1 MPIEIKIRNVTSEIH
16 GINSNHERALEFGLS
31 YFDTGAVFTRAYQ
44 RGTWDGR
51 KQLYKPTSARAN
63 YGKFPSGLISRVVKI
78 LNDQFPNDQII
89 YQDLREKPLQQ
100 HPLLT
105 PGVELFDYQQEVVN
119 KSVECE
125 RGMFRLPTASGKSIV
140 QAAVVARLNL
150 PTLIMSHRL
159 EILQHLKEE
168 AERTLG
174 VEIGMIQGKNKRVQ
188 KFNVAMIQTVA
199 SAYKRR
205 LFDKDSA
212 RLVKFIEEE
221 CRVLIVDESHVG
233 GGMAYS
239 DFCNRAYNCFYRLG
253 YSATP
258 SVGTDVDMLAEAN
271 FGRLQFSM
279 TPSDLVKKKRLSKP
293 YIFFFDYGDETTDEP
308 VVSQCADC
316 GNRQLVALAGPG
328 GKEIRP
334 SDDDDESTL
343 MPNALRMIVYK
354 CKPCD
359 KQWST
364 YSDAMVRCI
373 VRNDKRNH
381 AIATLAAERIRKG
394 MSVLV
399 MVTYIEHGREI
410 TDRIKKL
417 VDPSLVQFV
426 YSETEN
432 KKMYL
437 DQLGIKQKMCLVAT
451 EVFGIGIDL
460 PSLNALIVAKS
471 NGGIIN
477 VVQTVGRALRRAPG
491 KWRVVICDF
500 VDRTKVFKKR
510 SVFRKKLLAQE
521 PEYVIRTIKRDF
533 ATEYNTVG
541 VPSK

>member
-1 MPIEIKIRNVTSEIH
+1 MTIEIRIRNVTSEIH
-16 GINSNHERALEFGLS
+16 GINSNHEHALEFGLS
-31 YFDTGAVFTRAYQ
+31 YFDTGAVFTRMYQ
-44 RGTWDGR
+44 RGQWDGR
-51 KQLYKPTSARAN
+51 KYLYKISSSRAN

-78 LNDQFPNDQII
+78 LNDQFPNEQIT
-89 YQDLREKPLQQ
+89 YHDLREKPLQQ

-105 PGVELFDYQQEVVN
+105 PGVNLFDYQQDVVN
-119 KSVECE
+119 RSVECE
-125 RGMFRLPTASGKSIV
+125 RGLFRLPTASGKSLI

-168 AERTLG
+168 AERALG
-174 VEIGMIQGKNKRVQ
+174 FEIGMIQGKNKTVQ
-188 KFNVAMIQTVA
+188 KFNVAMIQTIA

-221 CRVLIVDESHVG
+221 CRVLICDECHVSG
-233 GGMAYS
+233 GEAYTE
-239 DFCNRAYNCFYRLG
+239 FCNRAYGCFYRLG

-258 SVGTDVDMLAEAN
+258 STGEDVDMLAEAN

-279 TPSDLVKKKRLSKP
+279 TPSDLVKQKRLSKP
-293 YIFFFDYGDETTDEP
+293 YIFFYDYGDDSQDAP
-308 VVSQCADC
+308 VVSQCGDC

-334 SDDDDESTL
+334 SDDDDERSL

-354 CKPCD
+354 CRPCD
-359 KQWST
+359 KEWSV

-373 VRNDKRNH
+373 VRNDKRNN
-381 AIATLAAERIRKG
+381 AIAQLAAERIRKG
-394 MSVLV
+394 MSVMV
-399 MVTYIEHGREI
+399 MVTYIEHGREL

-426 YSETEN
+426 YSETDN

-437 DQLGIKQKMCLVAT
+437 DQLGIKQKLCLVAT

-460 PSLNALIVAKS
+460 PSLNCLIVAKS
-471 NGGIIN
+471 NSSIIN

-491 KWRVVICDF
+491 KWRVVICEF
-500 VDRTKVFKKR
+500 IDRTKFFKKR
-510 SVFRKKLLAQE
+510 STFRKKLLAQE
-521 PEYVIRTIKRDF
+521 PEYTIKTIKRNFED
-533 ATEYNTVG
+533 EYNAVG
-541 VPSK
+541 AKK